1 MRKTLFLL
9 TALTFLTGS
18 SAFAAKSEPPKKEQ
32 AFAVYYV
39 DVQKVLNESNKGKQ
53 ARSILES
60 KVAKA
65 NEKIKQ
71 MEEEIKKLKEEL
83 KSPVLSKE
91 AKAEK
96 ETQLQQKIR
105 DLQRFK
111 QDTQLEIMNLE
122 KQYTMEILKDIDKLI
137 KEYRKKNNIPMIVEL
152 RGAGIIAADPKYDL
166 TDKIIELYNKQ
177 AGQ

>member
-1 MRKTLFLL
+1 MKRTLVLL
-9 TALTFLTGS
+9 TVLSLLTGS
-18 SAFAAKSEPPKKEQ
+18 SAFAAKNEVSQKEQ
-32 AFAVYYV
+32 GFAVYYV
-39 DVQKVLNESNKGKQ
+39 DIQKVLNESNKGKQ

-60 KVAKA
+60 KVAQA

-83 KSPVLSKE
+83 KNPVLSKQ

-96 ETQLQQKIR
+96 ENQLQQKIR

-122 KQYTMEILKDIDKLI
+122 KKYTMEILKEIDKLI
-137 KEYRKKNNIPMIVEL
+137 KEYRKKNGIPMIVEL
-152 RGAGIIAADPKYDL
+152 RTAGIIAADPKYDL
-166 TDKIIELYNKQ
+166 TDKIIKLYNEQ
-177 AGQ
+177 SGQ